1 MGWIGLGWIGLGV
14 RASTVAWAPD
24 GQHIACGCIN
34 NSVLVYTRNGELRH
48 QIRVH
53 NTGVLAVGQR
63 VCSEVS

>member
-1 MGWIGLGWIGLGV
+1 M
-14 RASTVAWAPD
+14 AWAPD